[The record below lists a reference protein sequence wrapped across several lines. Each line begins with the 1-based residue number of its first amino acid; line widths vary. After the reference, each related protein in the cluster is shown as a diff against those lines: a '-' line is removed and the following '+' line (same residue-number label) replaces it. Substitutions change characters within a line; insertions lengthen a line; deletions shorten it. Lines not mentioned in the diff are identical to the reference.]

1 MRFIISFLLSLI
13 LYLLVVFFIYKIFFD
28 VKKEQKKEYIVHNAI
43 IEEKPKPNV
52 KKELPKQEKP
62 KPVVKKEIKK
72 EVKKEIKKEVKK
84 VGSQSSLT
92 HGGDNIDFNDIFKNV
107 NSNIDTAKIH
117 QKAQLDMSRF
127 KGIEQ
132 ELSKI
137 KSISTNLNVNVSQSK
152 SSHLSKKEIQ
162 NLVIK
167 KLSTIWYDIS
177 EINGEYAKIH
187 IVSMDGI
194 VEAQILDSNLAEYKQ
209 KELLKRVEEM
219 SFNKDFDLIVY
230 FKTKAD

>member
-1 MRFIISFLLSLI
+1 
-13 LYLLVVFFIYKIFFD
+13 
-28 VKKEQKKEYIVHNAI
+28 
-43 IEEKPKPNV
+43 
-52 KKELPKQEKP
+52 
-62 KPVVKKEIKK
+62 
-72 EVKKEIKKEVKK
+72 
-84 VGSQSSLT
+84 
-92 HGGDNIDFNDIFKNV
+92 
-107 NSNIDTAKIH
+107 
-117 QKAQLDMSRF
+117 MSRF

-219 SFNKDFDLIVY
+219 SFNKNFDLIVY